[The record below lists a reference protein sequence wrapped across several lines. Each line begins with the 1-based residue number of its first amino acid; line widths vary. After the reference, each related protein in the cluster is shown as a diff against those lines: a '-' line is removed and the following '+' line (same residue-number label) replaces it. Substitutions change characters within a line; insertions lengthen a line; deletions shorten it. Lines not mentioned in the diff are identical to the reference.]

1 LQIAE
6 ELEGLGVALG
16 TGSSMDSSSLSLRTL
31 TPTVDRA
38 FAVLADVL
46 QHPAFA
52 PEEIERARTSRQTQ
66 LVQQREN
73 PTAIAQRV
81 LNEALYGKENPYG
94 FIEQGTTE
102 SVKAISREDIE
113 AFWKAGYR
121 PGNAALVVAGDITLA
136 QLRTLADKHFGQW
149 EGAGTKGAT
158 PSGTQIT
165 EGRTLI
171 VDRGAAP
178 QTALRVG
185 MVGVSRATPDY
196 APLMVMNNTLGG
208 MFSSRINLNLREK
221 NGFTYGANSSFA
233 FRRGPGPFLVGS
245 NVRTDVTAPAL
256 REIFS
261 EIRRMRDE
269 PVTPAELT
277 LARDALSRALPGQ
290 FETTG
295 SAAATGSAIFIYD
308 LPLDY
313 YSKLPAQIDAVTAA
327 DVQRVAKQYLQP
339 EKMVTVA
346 VGDAAKIEKPLK
358 ALPGVV
364 VEKYTLE

>member
-1 LQIAE
+1 
-6 ELEGLGVALG
+6 
-16 TGSSMDSSSLSLRTL
+16 LRVL
-31 TPTVDRA
+31 TPTLDPA

-52 PEEIERARTSRQTQ
+52 PEEIERARASRQTQ
-66 LVQQREN
+66 VVQQREN

-81 LNEALYGKENPYG
+81 LNEALYGKANPYG
-94 FIEQGTTE
+94 LSELGTVD
-102 SVKAISREDIE
+102 SVQAFSREDIE

-121 PGNAALVVAGDITLA
+121 PDNAALVVAGDVTLP
-136 QLRTLADKHFGQW
+136 QLRELAGKHFGQW
-149 EGAGTKGAT
+149 SGEGTKGAV
-158 PSGTQIT
+158 PVGTQVKA
-165 EGRTLI
+165 GRTLI

-196 APLMVMNNTLGG
+196 VPLMVMNNALGG
-208 MFSSRINLNLREK
+208 MFSSRINMNLREK
-221 NGFTYGANSSFA
+221 NGYTYGASSGFG

-245 NVRTDVTAPAL
+245 SVRTDVTAPAV

-261 EIRRMRDE
+261 ELRRMRDTL
-269 PVTPAELT
+269 VTPAELT
-277 LARDALSRALPGQ
+277 LARDALSRSLPGQ

-295 SAAATGSAIFIYD
+295 SVAASGGSLFAYD

-313 YSKLPAQIDAVTAA
+313 YSKLPAQIDAVTAE

-346 VGDAAKIEKPLK
+346 VGDAAKIEAPLK
-358 ALPGVV
+358 RLPGVV